1 MLIMSASIELDGG
14 AAIEVCPM
22 PDAALTVESR
32 TLAAPAR
39 PPAAEKDDID
49 SYNAKMLNIMQ
60 AAFKKVVQAKSGDM
74 VEVTPA
80 EGTCAS
86 LPLPFRGPEEC
97 KSALT
102 LLTLGQGTRASV
114 PLAPP
119 PGAPLRVTVAANNI
133 PGRPC

>member
-1 MLIMSASIELDGG
+1 MSATELEGG
-14 AAIEVCPM
+14 AAIKVCPM

-60 AAFKKVVQAKSGDM
+60 AAFKKVVQAKSGAI

-86 LPLPFRGPEEC
+86 LPFVFFRG
-97 KSALT
+97 S
-102 LLTLGQGTRASV
+102 GRV
-114 PLAPP
+114 PHEVP
-119 PGAPLRVTVAANNI
+119 
-133 PGRPC
+133 

>member
-1 MLIMSASIELDGG
+1 MSAIELEGG
-14 AAIEVCPM
+14 AAIKVCPM

-60 AAFKKVVQAKSGDM
+60 AAFKKVVQAKSGAM

-86 LPLPFRGPEEC
+86 LPFSVR
-97 KSALT
+97 KSASRSALT
-102 LLTLGQGTRASV
+102 LQRAWAGDASKRSFGTAGRCASSPACPRVIV
-114 PLAPP
+114 P
-119 PGAPLRVTVAANNI
+119 R
-133 PGRPC
+133 RPC